1 MAAGEPGDWNS
12 TLISPTVLYITV
24 ALIGAVAGGFS
35 QPSCVQGEGGEG
47 LFFFLA
53 TAGWLKAPQDAA
65 PEGATSSAHV
75 LNGTP
80 FHGTT
85 FTV

>member
-35 QPSCVQGEGGEG
+35 HRCVCGGGEG
-47 LFFFLA
+47 PFFLA

-65 PEGATSSAHV
+65 PEGVMSSY
-75 LNGTP
+75 
-80 FHGTT
+80 
-85 FTV
+85 